1 MTDRRIY
8 DWMLLTGAAKEYEN
22 TVFKRIKSQ
31 PIRERAFDFASCVF
45 VNGSDKLSFAYN
57 DELNRIRGKIRKDYD
72 ISDDVQI
79 WYYREYNKEH
89 TYVISEIGISKFDK
103 DIDDKAYVNLKWESI
118 HHITYNEHD
127 ELFEVYISPHKI
139 LHKFSKYYFVK
150 SLSKSECKEFAS
162 LLTAIA
168 SYFYIDREPLKTQI
182 TTLSDN
188 YLVKLRKIDELSN
201 LCVDYP
207 EWFDCYMMRLNVL
220 LERYI
225 ATAESSK
232 ALEESL
238 HKIVANPV
246 RIISSDD
253 YCLCDFN
260 PVQSLVGDLTY
271 NREAVFKALGDV
283 PPYGNDI
290 EKSEWLLVTIGNKR
304 FRVFPKVYN
313 KCMYKLMNFI
323 SKFESARGNWQ
334 TARKWALKSIDTDD
348 FADKSLFKSDLQ
360 ELEKSPEWQKYT
372 EIDYRNRRLLM
383 PLKDDTGCVSSE
395 IEVFNIDHIPQMI
408 QFPVGHPIPG
418 TLYIGNPFVPNMY
431 IPYEGYEFEFFLSK
445 VNEYCR
451 LLQCLGATEIT
462 IKTIKG
468 RSASDSKE
476 QINNKNGS
484 LKVKAFSGSGE
495 KNETRNYQND
505 RTSSAGIEYY
515 QLFDPNIKPFVPEG
529 LIWYKEQADWQSQV
543 QQRLKGNMLEFNQ
556 RISTKETTFVSSS
569 EVLDIKAQAEFLWA
583 KANINYSEKSKSEF
597 KSSEETEWIVSVKF
611 KSLDEFDNN
620 TISQKPKKEL
630 PDNEEKYKEEVL
642 FYLEDNDV
650 ITDIERRFLEKKRIR
665 LGISEERA
673 KEIEEECLPKL
684 TPEEKEYIEALKEL
698 GDADLQNPRIR
709 RMLDHERDDLGISEE
724 RALELEKQ
732 YCNQ

>member
-1 MTDRRIY
+1 MELRVY
-8 DWMLLTGAAKEYEN
+8 DMMKAYGNAKENES
-22 TVFKRIKSQ
+22 TVFQRIKSQ
-31 PIRERAFDFASCVF
+31 PIRERAFDFASSVF
-45 VNGSDKLSFAYN
+45 TNGYDKISFAHK
-57 DELNRIRGKIRKDYD
+57 DDLNHIRGKIRKDYD
-72 ISDDVQI
+72 ISDNVHI
-79 WYYREYNKEH
+79 WYYREYDCKH

-139 LHKFSKYYFVK
+139 LHKFSKYSFVK

-182 TTLSDN
+182 TILKDN
-188 YLVKLRKIDELSN
+188 YLEALRKIDELSN
-201 LCVDYP
+201 LCVDYL
-207 EWFDCYMMRLNVL
+207 EWFDCYMMRLNAL
-220 LERYI
+220 LEHYV
-225 ATAESSK
+225 TTPEMSN
-232 ALEESL
+232 ALEDSL

-246 RIISSDD
+246 RIISFDNYFLECS
-253 YCLCDFN
+253 FN
-260 PVQSLVGDLTY
+260 PSLYLAGNLIYKRDV
-271 NREAVFKALGDV
+271 VFKESEIGKI
-283 PPYGNDI
+283 PSEI
-290 EKSEWLLVTIGNKR
+290 EIDEWLLVTVGEKR
-304 FRVFPKVYN
+304 FHVSPKDYN
-313 KCMYKLMNFI
+313 KCMYKLMDFI

-334 TARKWALKSIDTDD
+334 TARKWVIKSIDTDD
-348 FADKSLFKSDLQ
+348 YTDKSLFKSDLQ
-360 ELEKSPEWQKYT
+360 ELEESSEWQNYT
-372 EIDYRNRRLLM
+372 EIDYRKRRLLM
-383 PLKDDTGCVSSE
+383 PLKDDSGCVSSE

-418 TLYIGNPFVPNMY
+418 TIYIGNPFVPNMY

-476 QINNKNGS
+476 QINNMNGS
-484 LKVKAFSGSGE
+484 LGVKAFSGSGE

-505 RTSSAGIEYY
+505 RTASAGIEYY
-515 QLFDPNIKPFVPEG
+515 QRFDPNIKPFVPDG
-529 LIWYKEQADWQSQV
+529 LIWYKEQSDWQSQV
-543 QQRLKGNMLEFNQ
+543 QQRLMGNMLEFSQ

-569 EVLDIKAQAEFLWA
+569 EVLDIKAQAEYLWA

-620 TISQKPKKEL
+620 TISQKPQKQL
-630 PDNEEKYKEEVL
+630 TDNEEKYKEEVL
-642 FYLEDNDV
+642 FYLEDNGV
-650 ITDIERRFLEKKRIR
+650 ITDIERRFLEKKRVR
-665 LGISEERA
+665 FGVSEERA
-673 KEIEEECLPKL
+673 KEIEEECLPQL
-684 TPEEKEYIEALKEL
+684 TSEEKEYIEALKEL
-698 GDADLQNPRIR
+698 DDADLQNPRIR

-732 YCNQ
+732 YRD

>member
-1 MTDRRIY
+1 MSLGYYDR
-8 DWMLLTGAAKEYEN
+8 LHEFGFPVKEFES
-22 TVFKRIKSQ
+22 TVFQRIKSQ
-31 PIRERAFDFASCVF
+31 PIKERAFDFHSSVF
-45 VNGSDKLSFAYN
+45 TNGSDKVSFAHK
-57 DELNRIRGKIRKDYD
+57 DKLNRIRGKIRKDYD
-72 ISDDVQI
+72 ISDNVKI
-79 WYYREYNKEH
+79 WYYRKMDSEH

-103 DIDDKAYVNLKWESI
+103 DIDDKAYINLQWESI
-118 HHITYNEHD
+118 HHVAYNEHD
-127 ELFEVYISPHKI
+127 EFFEIYTSPHKI
-139 LHKFSKYYFVK
+139 SYKFSQYYFVK
-150 SLSKSECKEFAS
+150 SLSRSECQEFAS

-168 SYFYIDREPLKTQI
+168 SYFYIDREFLKTQI
-182 TTLSDN
+182 ITLSDN
-188 YLVKLRKIDELSN
+188 YLETLRKIDNLSN

-207 EWFDCYMMRLNVL
+207 EWFDSYMMRLNVL
-220 LERYI
+220 LERYV
-225 ATAESSK
+225 ATSETSK

-238 HKIVANPV
+238 HILFLNPIKIITPKGYYTK
-246 RIISSDD
+246 SDFIPQ
-253 YCLCDFN
+253 L
-260 PVQSLVGDLTY
+260 SLDKEQLYSKETVYKQVGY
-271 NREAVFKALGDV
+271 
-283 PPYGNDI
+283 
-290 EKSEWLLVTIGNKR
+290 KSYDCENEWLLVTIGSKR
-304 FRVFPKVYN
+304 FCVSPKDYN
-313 KCMYKLMNFI
+313 RCMYKLMDFI

-418 TLYIGNPFVPNMY
+418 TIYIGNPFVPNMY

-468 RSASDSKE
+468 RSASNSKE
-476 QINNKNGS
+476 QINNMNGS
-484 LKVKAFSGSGE
+484 LGVKAFSGSGE

-505 RTSSAGIEYY
+505 RTASAGIEYY
-515 QLFDPNIKPFVPEG
+515 QRFDPNVKPFVPEG
-529 LIWYKEQADWQSQV
+529 LIWYKEQSDWQSQV

-569 EVLDIKAQAEFLWA
+569 EVLDIKAQAEYLWA

-642 FYLEDNDV
+642 FYLEDNGV

-724 RALELEKQ
+724 RALYLEKQ
-732 YCNQ
+732 YCSQ

>member
-1 MTDRRIY
+1 MELRVY
-8 DWMLLTGAAKEYEN
+8 DMMKANGNAKENES
-22 TVFKRIKSQ
+22 TVFQRIKSQ
-31 PIRERAFDFASCVF
+31 PIRERAFDFASSVF
-45 VNGSDKLSFAYN
+45 TNGYDKISFAHK
-57 DELNRIRGKIRKDYD
+57 DDLNHIRGKIRKDYD
-72 ISDDVQI
+72 ISDNVHI
-79 WYYREYNKEH
+79 WYYREYDSKH

-103 DIDDKAYVNLKWESI
+103 NIDDKAYVNLKWESI

-182 TTLSDN
+182 TILKDN
-188 YLVKLRKIDELSN
+188 YLEALRKIDELSN
-201 LCVDYP
+201 LCVDYL
-207 EWFDCYMMRLNVL
+207 EWFDCYMMRLNAL
-220 LERYI
+220 LEHYV
-225 ATAESSK
+225 TTPEMSN
-232 ALEESL
+232 ALEDSL

-246 RIISSDD
+246 RIISFDNYFLKCS
-253 YCLCDFN
+253 FN
-260 PVQSLVGDLTY
+260 PSLYLAGNLIYKRDV
-271 NREAVFKALGDV
+271 VFKESAIGKI
-283 PPYGNDI
+283 PSEI
-290 EKSEWLLVTIGNKR
+290 EIDEWLLVTVGEKR
-304 FRVFPKVYN
+304 FHVSPKDYN
-313 KCMYKLMNFI
+313 KCMYKLMDFI

-334 TARKWALKSIDTDD
+334 TARKWVIKSIDTDD
-348 FADKSLFKSDLQ
+348 YTDKSLFKSDLQ
-360 ELEKSPEWQKYT
+360 ELEESSEWQNYT
-372 EIDYRNRRLLM
+372 EIDYRKRRLLM
-383 PLKDDTGCVSSE
+383 PLKDDSGCVSSE

-418 TLYIGNPFVPNMY
+418 TIYIGNPFVPNMY

-476 QINNKNGS
+476 QINNMNGS
-484 LKVKAFSGSGE
+484 LGVKAFSGSGE

-505 RTSSAGIEYY
+505 RTASAGIEYY
-515 QLFDPNIKPFVPEG
+515 QRFDPQIKPFVPEG
-529 LIWYKEQADWQSQV
+529 LIWYKEQSDWQSQV
-543 QQRLKGNMLEFNQ
+543 QQRLMGNMLEFSQ

-569 EVLDIKAQAEFLWA
+569 EVLDIKAQAEYLWA

-620 TISQKPKKEL
+620 TTPQKSQKEL
-630 PDNEEKYKEEVL
+630 PNNEEKYKEEVL
-642 FYLEDNDV
+642 FYLEDNGV
-650 ITDIERRFLEKKRIR
+650 ITDIERRFLEKKRVR
-665 LGISEERA
+665 LGVSEERA
-673 KEIEEECLPKL
+673 KEIEEECLPQL
-684 TPEEKEYIEALKEL
+684 TSEEKEYIEALKEL

-732 YCNQ
+732 YCDQ

>member
-1 MTDRRIY
+1 MELRVY
-8 DWMLLTGAAKEYEN
+8 DMMKAYGIAKENES
-22 TVFKRIKSQ
+22 TFQRIKSQ
-31 PIRERAFDFASCVF
+31 PIRERAFDFASSVF
-45 VNGSDKLSFAYN
+45 TNGYDKISFAHK
-57 DELNRIRGKIRKDYD
+57 DDLNHIRGKIRKDYD
-72 ISDDVQI
+72 ISDNVHI
-79 WYYREYNKEH
+79 WYYREYDKEH
-89 TYVISEIGISKFDK
+89 TYVISETGIYRFDK
-103 DIDDKAYVNLKWESI
+103 DIDDKAYINLKWESI
-118 HHITYNEHD
+118 HHVAYNEHD
-127 ELFEVYISPHKI
+127 EVFEVYTSPHKI
-139 LHKFSKYYFVK
+139 SYNFGTYDFVK
-150 SLSKSECKEFAS
+150 YLSSSECKEFAS

-168 SYFYIDREPLKTQI
+168 CYFYIDREPLKTQI
-182 TTLSDN
+182 TILKDN
-188 YLVKLRKIDELSN
+188 YLEALRKIDDLSN

-246 RIISSDD
+246 RIISFDD
-253 YCLCDFN
+253 YYCKCDFN